1 MKNKYNRKHSHF
13 KNNPR
18 EITVNHIK
26 NIPNQFGRG
35 DGKVFRRTVMFKARL
50 VEILIIVVL
59 LFIVAGVITSGC
71 AIDIRGKATVLDARI
86 DDTAQTSLSS
96 GRAARD

>member
-1 MKNKYNRKHSHF
+1 MLDSISRSA
-13 KNNPR
+13 
-18 EITVNHIK
+18 
-26 NIPNQFGRG
+26 
-35 DGKVFRRTVMFKARL
+35 KVRL
-50 VEILIIVVL
+50 TEILIIVVML
-59 LFIVAGVITSGC
+59 AFIAGVITSGC